1 MAEHKKSLNENL
13 DKLELIIQNPRSYLT
28 YYLNDLRNEIDA
40 SFKQRRMNETNEKQR
55 NLLNITW
62 LEMIQH
68 IDLFEKDLFTTNLIN
83 FKLIEKH
90 DFKQIKA
97 HLLNNT
103 NNNNDSI
110 DNELF
115 KIEKYLFRNK
125 TITFLTR
132 RHCQMLN
139 LINESNVKTL
149 VGKLLIITDE
159 YLRPDWITCGDNNS
173 IELLTNQK
181 LKLKELKNKL
191 TFTNAIDEI
200 ELTMHNLQILYL
212 NDKNLKEIYSK
223 TFQGLTKLSEL
234 YLNKNKIKIFESN
247 TFKEVTNLKKLNIS
261 FNKLFLIH
269 FKTFETLHGL
279 EELYA
284 SNNNLK
290 LIDPLT
296 LVNLFQLRVLD
307 LSKNK
312 IKYIDAGLFKSVYLL
327 EELNLGWNQLTS
339 LNANLFFNLSKLKEL
354 YLNNNEIVIIT
365 QNLFNGLL
373 CLEKLYL
380 NCNKIE
386 KIDSGTFN
394 GLFDLQEV
402 DLSSNLFIEF
412 IDSSLFIGMSKNVNL
427 IIKNRMLN

>member
-1 MAEHKKSLNENL
+1 MAEHKKLLNENL

-28 YYLNDLRNEIDA
+28 YYLNDLRNEIDT

-62 LEMIQH
+62 LEMIQQ

-90 DFKQIKA
+90 DFKQIKT
-97 HLLNNT
+97 HSLN

-110 DNELF
+110 ENELF

-132 RHCQMLN
+132 KHCQMLN

-159 YLRPDWITCGDNNS
+159 YLRPDWITNDNNS
-173 IELLTNQK
+173 IELLNNQK

-191 TFTNAIDEI
+191 TLTNAIDEI

-212 NDKNLKEIYSK
+212 NNKNLKEIYSK

-247 TFKEVTNLKKLNIS
+247 TFKEVANLKKLNIS

-290 LIDPLT
+290 LIDSLT
-296 LVNLFQLRVLD
+296 FVNLFQLRVLD

-312 IKYIDAGLFKSVYLL
+312 IKYIDIGLFKSVYLL
-327 EELNLGWNQLTS
+327 EELNLSWNQLTS
-339 LNANLFFNLSKLKEL
+339 LNANLFYNLSKLKEL

-373 CLEKLYL
+373 SLQKLYL

-386 KIDSGTFN
+386 KINGGTFN

-412 IDSSLFIGMSKNVNL
+412 IDSCLFIGMSKNVNL